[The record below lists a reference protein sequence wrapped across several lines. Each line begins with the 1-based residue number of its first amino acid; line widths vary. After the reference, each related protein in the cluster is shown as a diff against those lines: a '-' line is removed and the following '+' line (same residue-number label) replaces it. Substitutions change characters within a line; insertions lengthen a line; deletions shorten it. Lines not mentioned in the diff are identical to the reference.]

1 MENLLSSLKREN
13 KERERRL
20 NVGDRKLLSDMVG
33 YMKTRKICDYDV
45 EQVRKTIIRN
55 TLRSYGKRKNL
66 EILSGGD
73 YREYCNKLCENMRH
87 ASTKELVLSR
97 GVTIIYALALMYL
110 VRLIDTLIAGGNF
123 FKNPVEI
130 NLGYLTATAAILLGT
145 VFIYLYV
152 SGILKT
158 KTNRMTNQQ
167 MMGLIVFIAVIVIAA
182 YGGVYFLS
190 DIHLFDIQ
198 WWIPVI
204 IIGALWL
211 LFKIL
216 YIQYENQ
223 MAKEA

>member
-167 MMGLIVFIAVIVIAA
+167 MMGLIVLIAVIVIVA

>member
-1 MENLLSSLKREN
+1 MENLLNSLRREN

-20 NVGDRKLLSDMVG
+20 NVNDRKLLSDMVG
-33 YMKTRKICDYDV
+33 YMKTQKICDYDI

-55 TLRSYGKRKNL
+55 TLRSYNKRKNL
-66 EILSGGD
+66 ESLSGGD

-87 ASTKELVLSR
+87 ASAKELILSR
-97 GVTIIYALALMYL
+97 GVTIIYALALMYV

-130 NLGYLTATAAILLGT
+130 NLGYLSATAAILLGT

-158 KTNRMTNQQ
+158 KTNTMTNQQ
-167 MMGLIVFIAVIVIAA
+167 MAGLLVLIAIIVIAA

-198 WWIPVI
+198 WWIPVVI
-204 IIGALWL
+204 IVVLWV